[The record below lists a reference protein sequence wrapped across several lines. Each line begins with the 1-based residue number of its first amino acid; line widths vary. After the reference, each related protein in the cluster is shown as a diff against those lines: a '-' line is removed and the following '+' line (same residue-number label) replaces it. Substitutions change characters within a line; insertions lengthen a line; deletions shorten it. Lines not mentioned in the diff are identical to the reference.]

1 MQQYGALPLL
11 GSRLNARNTPGPNPY
26 CNVQKLFPD
35 QMKLQKFNTT
45 KMFYVIIIY
54 NVKISRC
61 MAHVQ
66 YMHHSTLAAD
76 SQLTQSI
83 LKNRVKWV
91 GLGVT
96 S

>member
-1 MQQYGALPLL
+1 
-11 GSRLNARNTPGPNPY
+11 
-26 CNVQKLFPD
+26 
-35 QMKLQKFNTT
+35 
-45 KMFYVIIIY
+45 
-54 NVKISRC
+54 